1 MCSQL
6 PAPQGRQV
14 ALPVLAVFGY
24 FETGPGPLPLPL
36 QCWADAGT
44 SGGWAPLSPSPTPV
58 SKPSISCHLCN

>member
-1 MCSQL
+1 MFSIASPAGQAGCSACPCCFL
-6 PAPQGRQV
+6 VILRQ
-14 ALPVLAVFGY
+14 
-24 FETGPGPLPLPL
+24 GPGPLPLPL